1 MLLFAISLMFGTI
14 KVSAQEPYFIE
25 TNESQ
30 TSIVETYQEE
40 NYDSR
45 NTRDVNKK
53 KYVSM
58 VVSSIIG
65 GMIYDFYCYILET
78 AADIVAY
85 LNWCDE
91 NGYDPDDFEIVSK
104 RVVYDNGC
112 WQPEFP
118 ANPFCRALT
127 AENPN

>member
-1 MLLFAISLMFGTI
+1 MLLLVATMMIGTV
-14 KVSAQEPYFIE
+14 KVSAKDPYFVE
-25 TNESQ
+25 SNELQ
-30 TSIVETYQEE
+30 TSITETHQDD
-40 NYDSR
+40 NYDSQDTR
-45 NTRDVNKK
+45 NPGKK
-53 KYVSM
+53 KYVAM

-65 GMIYDFYCYILET
+65 GIIYDFFCYIVET

-85 LNWCDE
+85 LNWCNE
-91 NGYDPDDFEIVSK
+91 NGYDPDDFKIVSK